1 MIKQW
6 RHTHVTKPTVCGD
19 GFQEK
24 EEREGHNQIADPV
37 DTGGQ
42 RCARTAGP
50 QRVDLRVDGP
60 GIRTKACNSKQSLG
74 DYMYKTL
81 HRMKWYGQNG
91 FYMYCFGSG
100 GEDFYY
106 MFSFNKL
113 YSQVHK
119 SANTVSSAL

>member
-1 MIKQW
+1 M
-6 RHTHVTKPTVCGD
+6 TKPTVCGD

-60 GIRTKACNSKQSLG
+60 GVRTKACNSKQSLG
-74 DYMYKTL
+74 DYMYKRL

-91 FYMYCFGSG
+91 FYMFCLGVPEGGFLICFVLV
-100 GEDFYY
+100 FHQQ
-106 MFSFNKL
+106 L
-113 YSQVHK
+113 YIG
-119 SANTVSSAL
+119 